1 MIDRRYFLIGSGAI
15 LTSVDVEKANW
26 FLRNKN
32 AVPPISAVKEVSK
45 KLFFV
50 DLGIGKY
57 E

>member
-26 FLRNKN
+26 FLRNQN
-32 AVPPISAVKEVSK
+32 AVPPISAVKEASK